1 LNNVTCSGSDITAI
15 TTTGLYVTE
24 VRNQAA
30 PIICYAIVLPT
41 KLEKDH
47 SFREAETAK
56 GEVRTCDP
64 CRRLEK
70 R

>member
-1 LNNVTCSGSDITAI
+1 MLLEQPIVLILNNMTCSGSDITAI

-24 VRNQAA
+24 LRNQAA

-47 SFREAETAK
+47 SFPRS
-56 GEVRTCDP
+56 RNS
-64 CRRLEK
+64 K